1 MHHMW
6 LLSKFRYRQYVSPV
20 YVRNHTERHT
30 DLQGLEDG
38 LSVGHEDGEGFGT
51 EAFGE
56 GSEWFQGFQTDLKKH
71 KHESQCVEAGSIAT
85 STSNMIYS
93 TMLK

>member
-1 MHHMW
+1 MW

-56 GSEWFQGFQTDLKKH
+56 SSEWFQGFQTDLKKH
-71 KHESQCVEAGSIAT
+71 KHESQCVEVGSIAT

-93 TMLK
+93 TTLK